1 MQLFWFVVML
11 VHLITVLP
19 FLLPALSCQE
29 VTDEE
34 VLDASCLLDVLRMYR
49 WQISSFEEQVNTT
62 FKAGFLGESFP
73 LMRWGLSSRNSCI
86 AAAGRI
92 NASIDLAVVWPAWTF
107 L

>member
-1 MQLFWFVVML
+1 ML

-19 FLLPALSCQE
+19 FLIPALSCQE

-62 FKAGFLGESFP
+62 FKTGFLGDSFP
-73 LMRWGLSSRNSCI
+73 FMSWGLSPRNRSS
-86 AAAGRI
+86 AAAGGV
-92 NASIDLAVVWPAWTF
+92 NASTDLAVGCQACVDVP
-107 L
+107 